1 MKRHGASPMMGVRRE
16 APREEDVMRR
26 VLLISVVAFGV
37 AMAAAVATLV
47 VRRGNAASDT
57 TISSNTAGA
66 SNINAMIAPP
76 APLPLTTPPT
86 PAPQAVTARAT
97 RAPLPPRPAVPI
109 PFVSVCAF
117 SHRGPDDPIVKPNMP
132 GTSHMH
138 DFFGNVTT
146 AANSTFDSLSH
157 TGTTCSRPQDH
168 AAYWVPTLMV
178 DGQQVKPVGINA
190 YYRTGRRDPSSIRP
204 FPPGLK
210 IVAGNSKATGPQKA
224 SVTTFGC
231 RNMAGPP
238 PSATALPTCPTGRG
252 DGLTMSIHFPD
263 CWIGEDLDS
272 ADHLSYL
279 AYSVRGVCPDGYPVP
294 VPALTVHVKYDIA
307 GGPGVTLASGPF
319 YTAHADFFNAWDE
332 ATLASLV
339 RSCINAQVKCGPRG
353 GGQ

>member
-1 MKRHGASPMMGVRRE
+1 
-16 APREEDVMRR
+16 
-26 VLLISVVAFGV
+26 LISVVAFGV

-238 PSATALPTCPTGRG
+238 PSATAVPTCPTGRG

-263 CWIGEDLDS
+263 CWNGEDLDS
-272 ADHLSYL
+272 ADHQSHM